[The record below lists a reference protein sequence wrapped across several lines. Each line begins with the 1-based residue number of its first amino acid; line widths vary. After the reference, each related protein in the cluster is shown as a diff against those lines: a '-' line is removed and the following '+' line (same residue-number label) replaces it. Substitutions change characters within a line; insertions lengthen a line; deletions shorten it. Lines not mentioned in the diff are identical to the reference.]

1 MHVAK
6 HCRPVLQHAILDV
19 LPDGAALQQQTKFA
33 NNLQG
38 AQLLRYYELDAH
50 ISDLGR
56 SVYEPEF
63 EYPFSLWA
71 AMFIS
76 I

>member
-1 MHVAK
+1 MEKTILMVP
-6 HCRPVLQHAILDV
+6 RPFEQVLKT
-19 LPDGAALQQQTKFA
+19 LQTP
-33 NNLQG
+33 LQVRTPK
-38 AQLLRYYELDAH
+38 LLRYYELDAH

-56 SVYEPEF
+56 SVYEPE
-63 EYPFSLWA
+63 YLFSLLA